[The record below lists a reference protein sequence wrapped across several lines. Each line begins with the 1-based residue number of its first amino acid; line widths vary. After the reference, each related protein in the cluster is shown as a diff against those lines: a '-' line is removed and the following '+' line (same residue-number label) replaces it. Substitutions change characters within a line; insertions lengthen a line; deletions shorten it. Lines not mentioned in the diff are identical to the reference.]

1 MKAIYRLL
9 ILLFMVTVMSNC
21 TSDFDEMNIKPDAFT
36 KDEVSAKF
44 FLTGPQVRLYAPDR
58 FPYWRAHLIH
68 ADRYAGHFCFGFN
81 GSWWS
86 DALGYAYNS
95 GYTDASWGWLA
106 GYLGN
111 LDNYM
116 KLVTTGGEF
125 ENQYMYAIGLVMK
138 GLYFQMYTDAFG
150 MLPYSEAGNPDI
162 TLPKF
167 DEQAVIYQGI
177 IAELDEAMQIIGDE
191 TKTGSNVDDVADN
204 DLYFDGDLQ
213 KWKKLANTLKLRMG
227 LRAYGAPGADFA
239 QSAITQAFGAPLL
252 EASDENCLL
261 QKDEIQSQWSSAAY
275 GDVWYNFGVGSDW
288 TVGKTLIDNLRNNND
303 PRLEKYAKPAAGG
316 TNEFV
321 EPDGPEAA
329 LFDKRVDYILAILDE
344 AGAEY
349 TRTDGVNDDGKKVI
363 TIEMAE
369 NLYYIGQPT
378 RLNGDTYPYSAYGF
392 WSTPAEIVIQR
403 KGSGDMFPEI
413 VMTAA
418 ESHFLQAEAI
428 VKGFGSGDAQAH
440 YQEGIRQAM
449 MLWDVN
455 SGAIETFLAEED
467 MAQLN
472 GSTDEML
479 EKIATQRW
487 IVSYTDGFEAWAIV
501 RDTGYPTELAQGVS
515 DFDIFAAGDI
525 NGDYPQR
532 MRYGNQAINT
542 NGANVNIA
550 IGIQGPNTQGTK
562 LWWAK

>member
-116 KLVTTGGEF
+116 KLVKTGGEF

-138 GLYFQMYTDAFG
+138 GLYFQMYTDVFG

-191 TKTGSNVDDVADN
+191 TKTGSNVDDVGDN

-239 QSAITQAFGAPLL
+239 QSAITQALGAPLL

-275 GDVWYNFGVGSDW
+275 GDVWYNFGTGSDW

-329 LFDKRVDYILAILDE
+329 LFDKRVDYVLAVLEE

-349 TRTDGVNDDGKKVI
+349 TRTDGVNDKGKKVV

-369 NLYYIGQPT
+369 NFYYIGQPT

-418 ESHFLQAEAI
+418 EGHFLQAEAI

-449 MLWDVN
+449 LLWDVN

-550 IGIQGPNTQGTK
+550 IGIQGPNTQDTK

>member
-349 TRTDGVNDDGKKVI
+349 TRTDGVNDDGKKVV

-418 ESHFLQAEAI
+418 EGHFLQAEAI
-428 VKGFGSGDAQAH
+428 VKGFGSGDAQTH

>member
-349 TRTDGVNDDGKKVI
+349 TRTDGVNDDGKKVV

-418 ESHFLQAEAI
+418 EGHFLQAEAI

>member
-86 DALGYAYNS
+86 DALGYAYSS

-329 LFDKRVDYILAILDE
+329 LFDKRVDYVLAVLEE

-349 TRTDGVNDDGKKVI
+349 TRTDGVNDDGKKVV

-369 NLYYIGQPT
+369 NFYYIGQPT

-418 ESHFLQAEAI
+418 EGHFLQAEAI

-550 IGIQGPNTQGTK
+550 IGIQGPNTQDTK